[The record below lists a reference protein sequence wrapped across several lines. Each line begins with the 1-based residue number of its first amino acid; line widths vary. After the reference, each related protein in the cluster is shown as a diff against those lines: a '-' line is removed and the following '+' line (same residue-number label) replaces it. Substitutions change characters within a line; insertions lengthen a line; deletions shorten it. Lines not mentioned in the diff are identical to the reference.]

1 MTAAFVFDPNA
12 VYDVKN
18 PDDAHPIWRIQD
30 RKVYAYLEHDPRR
43 DWSGDIGI
51 LVLCLPRRL
60 VDHDGRDLAFIEGK
74 NVRCVDGREFSLV
87 VARG

>member
-1 MTAAFVFDPNA
+1 MTAAFVFDPNT
-12 VYDVKN
+12 VYDVKKPQDAN
-18 PDDAHPIWRIQD
+18 PVWRIQD

-43 DWSGDIGI
+43 DWSGVIGI
-51 LVLCLPRRL
+51 LVLCSPQRL
-60 VDHDGRDLAFIEGK
+60 VDPDGHDLAFIEGQ